1 MENLREKKE
10 RSLVV
15 GLIALIV
22 IIVVL
27 ALIGL
32 FLLKPEPQ
40 IIQGQAEATQVR
52 VSGKLPGRVVE
63 FMVEEGQHVLAGDTL
78 VHIHSS
84 LVEAKLS
91 QAEAMETVAK
101 AQNKK
106 VDSGTRVELLNS
118 AYDMWQQAQAGLTI
132 AKKTYERMQSLY
144 KKGVVS
150 EQKRDE
156 AEAAYKAMVATE
168 SAAKSQYEMA
178 KAGAQAEDKAAG
190 SQYEMAK
197 EGARK
202 EDKAAAAA
210 MVAAAQGSVAEVES
224 ILSDSYLTA
233 PTDGEISDIFP
244 NVGELVSLGAPIMNV
259 LKLDDMWV
267 SFNVRED
274 LLENLT
280 MGAEVQAIIP
290 ALENKEVTLKVFYI
304 RDMGSYAVWRATKV
318 TGQYDAKTFQ
328 VKARPV
334 EPVDNLRP
342 GMSVLLKRDKK

>member
-40 IIQGQAEATQVR
+40 IIQWQAEATQVR

-178 KAGAQAEDKAAG
+178 KAGAQAEDKAA
-190 SQYEMAK
+190 
-197 EGARK
+197 
-202 EDKAAAAA
+202 AAA

-244 NVGELVSLGAPIMNV
+244 NVWELVSLGAPIMNV

>member
-168 SAAKSQYEMA
+168 SAAKSQYELA
-178 KAGAQAEDKAAG
+178 KAGAQA
-190 SQYEMAK
+190 
-197 EGARK
+197 

-233 PTDGEISDIFP
+233 PTDGEIFDIFP

>member
-178 KAGAQAEDKAAG
+178 KAGAQAEDKAA
-190 SQYEMAK
+190 
-197 EGARK
+197 
-202 EDKAAAAA
+202 AAAI
-210 MVAAAQGSVAEVES
+210 VAAAQGSVAEVES

-274 LLENLT
+274 LLENLA

>member
-178 KAGAQAEDKAAG
+178 KAGAQAEDKAA
-190 SQYEMAK
+190 
-197 EGARK
+197 
-202 EDKAAAAA
+202 AAA

-259 LKLDDMWV
+259 LKLDDLWV

>member
-178 KAGAQAEDKAAG
+178 KAGAQAEDKAA
-190 SQYEMAK
+190 
-197 EGARK
+197 
-202 EDKAAAAA
+202 AAV
-210 MVAAAQGSVAEVES
+210 MVAAVQGSVAEVES

>member
-178 KAGAQAEDKAAG
+178 KAGAQAEDKAA
-190 SQYEMAK
+190 
-197 EGARK
+197 
-202 EDKAAAAA
+202 AAA

-304 RDMGSYAVWRATKV
+304 RDMGSYAEWRATKV

>member
-178 KAGAQAEDKAAG
+178 KAGAQAEDK
-190 SQYEMAK
+190 S
-197 EGARK
+197 
-202 EDKAAAAA
+202 AAAA

>member
-178 KAGAQAEDKAAG
+178 KAGAQAEDKAA
-190 SQYEMAK
+190 
-197 EGARK
+197 
-202 EDKAAAAA
+202 AAA

-259 LKLDDMWV
+259 LKLEIFLFLHMWV

>member
-15 GLIALIV
+15 GLFALIV

-178 KAGAQAEDKAAG
+178 KAGAQAEDKAA
-190 SQYEMAK
+190 
-197 EGARK
+197 
-202 EDKAAAAA
+202 AAA

>member
-15 GLIALIV
+15 GLIAFIV
-22 IIVVL
+22 IIFVL
-27 ALIGL
+27 ALLGL
-32 FLLKPEPQ
+32 FLLRPEPQ

-178 KAGAQAEDKAAG
+178 KAGAQAEDKAA
-190 SQYEMAK
+190 
-197 EGARK
+197 
-202 EDKAAAAA
+202 AAA

>member
-178 KAGAQAEDKAAG
+178 KAGAQAEDKAA
-190 SQYEMAK
+190 
-197 EGARK
+197 
-202 EDKAAAAA
+202 AAA
-210 MVAAAQGSVAEVES
+210 MVAAAQDSVAEVES

>member
-178 KAGAQAEDKAAG
+178 KAGAQAEDKAA
-190 SQYEMAK
+190 
-197 EGARK
+197 
-202 EDKAAAAA
+202 AAA

-244 NVGELVSLGAPIMNV
+244 NVGALVSLGAPIMNV

>member
-27 ALIGL
+27 ALIVL

-178 KAGAQAEDKAAG
+178 KAGAQAEDKAA
-190 SQYEMAK
+190 
-197 EGARK
+197 
-202 EDKAAAAA
+202 AAA

-244 NVGELVSLGAPIMNV
+244 NVGELVNLGAPIMNV

-334 EPVDNLRP
+334 EPVDNRRP
-342 GMSVLLKRDKK
+342 GMSVLLKGDKK

>member
-178 KAGAQAEDKAAG
+178 KAGAQAEDKAA
-190 SQYEMAK
+190 
-197 EGARK
+197 
-202 EDKAAAAA
+202 AAA

-342 GMSVLLKRDKK
+342 GLSVLLKRDKK

>member
-178 KAGAQAEDKAAG
+178 KAGAQAEDKAA
-190 SQYEMAK
+190 
-197 EGARK
+197 
-202 EDKAAAAA
+202 AAA

-233 PTDGEISDIFP
+233 PTDGEIFDIFP

-334 EPVDNLRP
+334 EPVDNLRT

>member
-178 KAGAQAEDKAAG
+178 KAGAQAEDKAT
-190 SQYEMAK
+190 
-197 EGARK
+197 
-202 EDKAAAAA
+202 AAA

>member
-156 AEAAYKAMVATE
+156 AEAAYKAMVATK
-168 SAAKSQYEMA
+168 SAPKSQYEMA
-178 KAGAQAEDKAAG
+178 KAGAQA
-190 SQYEMAK
+190 
-197 EGARK
+197 

>member
-178 KAGAQAEDKAAG
+178 KAGAQAEDKAA
-190 SQYEMAK
+190 
-197 EGARK
+197 
-202 EDKAAAAA
+202 AAA

-290 ALENKEVTLKVFYI
+290 ALENKEMTLKVFYI

>member
-63 FMVEEGQHVLAGDTL
+63 FMVEEGQHVRAGDTL

-91 QAEAMETVAK
+91 QAEAMESVAK

-106 VDSGTRVELLNS
+106 VDSGTRIELLNS

-144 KKGVVS
+144 EKGVVS

-156 AEAAYKAMVATE
+156 AEAAYKAMMATE
-168 SAAKSQYEMA
+168 SAARSQYEMA
-178 KAGAQAEDKAAG
+178 KAGAQAEDKAA
-190 SQYEMAK
+190 
-197 EGARK
+197 
-202 EDKAAAAA
+202 AAA
-210 MVAAAQGSVAEVES
+210 MVAAARGSVAEVES
-224 ILSDSYLTA
+224 ILDDSYLTA

-244 NVGELVSLGAPIMNV
+244 HVGELVSLGAPIMNV

-274 LLENLT
+274 LLEDLT
-280 MGAEVQAIIP
+280 MDAEVKAVIP
-290 ALENKEVTLKVFYI
+290 ALGDKEVTLKVFYI

-318 TGQYDAKTFQ
+318 TGQYDAKTFE

-334 EPVDNLRP
+334 EPIENLRP
-342 GMSVLLKRDKK
+342 GMSVLLKRD

>member
-52 VSGKLPGRVVE
+52 VTGKLPGRVVE

-178 KAGAQAEDKAAG
+178 KAGAQA
-190 SQYEMAK
+190 
-197 EGARK
+197 

>member
-178 KAGAQAEDKAAG
+178 KAGAQAEDKAA
-190 SQYEMAK
+190 
-197 EGARK
+197 
-202 EDKAAAAA
+202 AAA

-259 LKLDDMWV
+259 LKLVDMWV

>member
-101 AQNKK
+101 AQNQK
-106 VDSGTRVELLNS
+106 VDRGTRVELLNS

-178 KAGAQAEDKAAG
+178 KAGAQA
-190 SQYEMAK
+190 
-197 EGARK
+197 

>member
-178 KAGAQAEDKAAG
+178 KAGAQAEDKAA
-190 SQYEMAK
+190 
-197 EGARK
+197 
-202 EDKAAAAA
+202 AAA

-259 LKLDDMWV
+259 LRLDDMWV

>member
-118 AYDMWQQAQAGLTI
+118 AYDMWQQAQAGLTV

-178 KAGAQAEDKAAG
+178 KAGAQA
-190 SQYEMAK
+190 
-197 EGARK
+197 

>member
-32 FLLKPEPQ
+32 FLLKPELQ

-91 QAEAMETVAK
+91 QAEAMGTVAK
-101 AQNKK
+101 ALNKK

-178 KAGAQAEDKAAG
+178 KAGAQAEDKAA
-190 SQYEMAK
+190 
-197 EGARK
+197 
-202 EDKAAAAA
+202 AAAI
-210 MVAAAQGSVAEVES
+210 VAAAQGSVAEVES

-290 ALENKEVTLKVFYI
+290 ALEYKEVTLKVFYI

>member
-178 KAGAQAEDKAAG
+178 KAGAQAEDKAA
-190 SQYEMAK
+190 
-197 EGARK
+197 
-202 EDKAAAAA
+202 AAA

-280 MGAEVQAIIP
+280 MGADVQAIIP

>member
-118 AYDMWQQAQAGLTI
+118 AYDMRQQAQAGLTI

-178 KAGAQAEDKAAG
+178 KAGAQA
-190 SQYEMAK
+190 
-197 EGARK
+197 

>member
-1 MENLREKKE
+1 MENLKVKKE

-63 FMVEEGQHVLAGDTL
+63 FMVEEGQHVQAGDTL

-91 QAEAMETVAK
+91 QAEAMESVAK

-106 VDSGTRVELLNS
+106 VDSGTRIEMLNS

-132 AKKTYERMQSLY
+132 AQKTYERMQSLY
-144 KKGVVS
+144 EKGVVS
-150 EQKRDE
+150 AQKRDE
-156 AEAAYKAMVATE
+156 AEAAYKAMKATE

-178 KAGAQAEDKAAG
+178 KAGAQAEDKAA
-190 SQYEMAK
+190 
-197 EGARK
+197 
-202 EDKAAAAA
+202 AAA
-210 MVAAAQGSVAEVES
+210 MVDAARGGVAEVES
-224 ILSDSYLTA
+224 ILDDSYLTA

-244 NVGELVSLGAPIMNV
+244 HVGELVSLGAPIMNV

-280 MGAEVQAIIP
+280 MGAEVQAVIP
-290 ALENKEVTLKVFYI
+290 ALGNKEVTLKVFYI

-318 TGQYDAKTFQ
+318 TGQYDAKTFE
-328 VKARPV
+328 VKALPV

-342 GMSVLLKRDKK
+342 GMSVLLKRDK

>member
-178 KAGAQAEDKAAG
+178 KAGAQAEDKAA
-190 SQYEMAK
+190 
-197 EGARK
+197 
-202 EDKAAAAA
+202 
-210 MVAAAQGSVAEVES
+210 AAQGSVAEVES

>member
-178 KAGAQAEDKAAG
+178 KAGAQAEDKV
-190 SQYEMAK
+190 
-197 EGARK
+197 
-202 EDKAAAAA
+202 AAAA

-233 PTDGEISDIFP
+233 PTDGEIFDIFP

>member
-178 KAGAQAEDKAAG
+178 KAGAQAEDKAA
-190 SQYEMAK
+190 
-197 EGARK
+197 
-202 EDKAAAAA
+202 AAA

-342 GMSVLLKRDKK
+342 GMSVL

>member
-106 VDSGTRVELLNS
+106 VDSSTRVELLNS

-178 KAGAQAEDKAAG
+178 KAGAQA
-190 SQYEMAK
+190 
-197 EGARK
+197 

>member
-40 IIQGQAEATQVR
+40 IIQGQAGATQVR

-178 KAGAQAEDKAAG
+178 KAGAQA
-190 SQYEMAK
+190 
-197 EGARK
+197 

>member
-178 KAGAQAEDKAAG
+178 KAGAQAEDKAA
-190 SQYEMAK
+190 
-197 EGARK
+197 
-202 EDKAAAAA
+202 AAA

-280 MGAEVQAIIP
+280 LGAEVQAIIP

>member
-178 KAGAQAEDKAAG
+178 KAGAQAEDKAA
-190 SQYEMAK
+190 
-197 EGARK
+197 
-202 EDKAAAAA
+202 AAA

-342 GMSVLLKRDKK
+342 GMSVLLKRSKKEVL

>member
-178 KAGAQAEDKAAG
+178 KAGAQAEDKAA
-190 SQYEMAK
+190 
-197 EGARK
+197 
-202 EDKAAAAA
+202 AAA

-280 MGAEVQAIIP
+280 IGAEVQAIIP

>member
-178 KAGAQAEDKAAG
+178 KAGAQAEDKAA
-190 SQYEMAK
+190 
-197 EGARK
+197 
-202 EDKAAAAA
+202 AAA

-342 GMSVLLKRDKK
+342 GMSVLLKRDKKEVL

>member
-178 KAGAQAEDKAAG
+178 KAGAQAEDKAA
-190 SQYEMAK
+190 
-197 EGARK
+197 
-202 EDKAAAAA
+202 AAA

-233 PTDGEISDIFP
+233 PTDGEFSDIFP